1 MSNFNLVDK
10 VEGITKEEFK
20 EQYLSTQRPVIFK
33 DLTKDWKAK
42 EKWTFDFFKHHY
54 GDWEIPMY
62 DDSYHNPGS
71 GYMKPVSYK
80 RFDDYLDIIENK
92 PTNLRFHNFQIMKRA
107 PELAND
113 YKTPAIMNGFL
124 KFALMFFG
132 GQGSALNLH
141 YDIDCSHVFLTHFQ
155 TQKQVFLYPPSQ
167 SDLLYRLP
175 FTNHSHVNVLDPD
188 LERFP
193 AFRNTKGYKANIEHG
208 ETLFIPK
215 LWWHYVYYSK
225 GGFSLALRA
234 NDSIK
239 TKARGLYNLIRLYA
253 FDSSLNFLAG
263 KKWKNYKENKAIQK
277 ALRAMELKG
286 TG

>member
-1 MSNFNLVDK
+1 MSDFNLVDK
-10 VEGITKEEFK
+10 VEGITKVEFK
-20 EQYLSTQRPVIFK
+20 EQYLSAQRPVIFK
-33 DLTKDWKAK
+33 DLTKDWSARK
-42 EKWTFDFFKHHY
+42 KWTFDFFKQQY

-62 DDSYHNPGS
+62 DDSYHNPGN
-71 GYMKPVSYK
+71 GYMKPATHK
-80 RFDDYLDIIENK
+80 RFRDYLNIIENQ

-113 YKTPAIMNGFL
+113 YKTPTIMRGFL
-124 KFALMFFG
+124 NFALMFFG
-132 GQGSALNLH
+132 GRGSALNLH

-167 SDLLYRLP
+167 SDFLYNLP
-175 FTNHSHVNVLDPD
+175 FTNHSHVDVLNPD

-193 AFRNTKGYKANIEHG
+193 AFKHAKGYKAIIEHG

-215 LWWHYVYYSK
+215 LWWHFVYYSK

-239 TKARGLYNLIRLYA
+239 SKAQGVTNLVRHFA
-253 FDSSLNFLAG
+253 FDHGMNFLAG
-263 KKWKNYKENKAIQK
+263 GKWKQHKDKKAIQN
-277 ALRAMELKG
+277 AQRAMVNMG
-286 TG
+286 V